1 MSDALTLTGLD
12 IAYARGH
19 ETAHAVRSVDLAIAP
34 GETVA
39 VVGESG
45 SGKSSIAKAIMG
57 LLPVGARASGSIVVR
72 GERFDAGSSALAR
85 LRGRVIGLVPQD
97 PSASLNPTM
106 RIGRQVGE
114 VLVKARG
121 RRYPALDADVIEL
134 LEQVGLDQPAVKARQ
149 YPHELSGGMRQ
160 RVLIAIAMAGDP
172 ALIIADEPTSAL
184 DVTVQRKVLDHLD
197 MVVRKRN
204 TALLLI
210 THDLGVAFDRAHRI
224 VFMHDGRIVES
235 GPSRKILAH
244 PAHDYTRSLIAAA
257 PACAGTG
264 NPAIRHRHVA
274 EAPEFFRLEGVSKQ
288 FRLPYAI
295 DDTRLHTALH
305 DVTISARRGQTL
317 AIVGESGSG
326 KTTALRIALGLEP
339 ATSGRVIFEGREIG
353 TLGWNALRPLRR
365 RIQLVQ
371 QNPFTALDPRF
382 TVRQSVVEPLVS
394 FGERDRGVL
403 DAAARRL
410 LTLVCL
416 PVTLLER
423 LPRQLSGGQQQRVA
437 IARALALEPDLLFL
451 DEPVSALDAVTQRQ
465 ILDLLGT
472 LQAELGVSYVMVSHD
487 LAAVASIA
495 HHVAVLRRG
504 RVVEQGT
511 IAQIF
516 GAPESDYTRALLD
529 AIPGRRRAVA
539 A

>member
-1 MSDALTLTGLD
+1 MSDVLALTGLE
-12 IAYARGH
+12 IVYARGR
-19 ETAHAVRSVDLAIAP
+19 ETAHAVRGVDLAIAP
-34 GETVA
+34 GEIVA

-45 SGKSSIAKAIMG
+45 SGKSSLAKAIMG
-57 LLPVGARASGSIVVR
+57 LLPAGARASGTIVVR

-114 VLVKARG
+114 VLGKAKG
-121 RRYPALDADVIEL
+121 RRYPALDADVIAL
-134 LEQVGLDQPAVKARQ
+134 LEQAGLDQPAMRARQ

-184 DVTVQRKVLDHLD
+184 DVTVQRKVLDHLE
-197 MVVRKRN
+197 MLVRRRN

-210 THDLGVAFDRAHRI
+210 THDLGVASDRAQRI
-224 VFMHDGRIVES
+224 MFMHDGRIIEGGS
-235 GPSRKILAH
+235 SRKILAH
-244 PAHDYTRSLIAAA
+244 PTHDYTRALIAAA
-257 PACAGTG
+257 PICAGTD
-264 NPAIRHRHVA
+264 NPAIRHRHVP
-274 EAPEFFRLEGVSKQ
+274 EAPELFRLEGISKQ
-288 FRLPYAI
+288 FRLPRAI
-295 DDTRLHTALH
+295 DSMRLHTALH
-305 DVTISARRGQTL
+305 DVTLCARRGQTL

-339 ATSGRVIFEGREIG
+339 ATSGRVIFEEREIG
-353 TLGWNALRPLRR
+353 NLGWNALRPLRR

-371 QNPFTALDPRF
+371 QNPFTAFDPRL

-394 FGERDRGVL
+394 FGERDRSVL
-403 DAAARRL
+403 DAAAKRL

-416 PVTLLER
+416 PATLLER
-423 LPRQLSGGQQQRVA
+423 LPRELSGGQQQRVA

-451 DEPVSALDAVTQRQ
+451 DEPVSALDAFSQRQ

-487 LAAVASIA
+487 LSVVASIA

-511 IAQIF
+511 IAHIF

-529 AIPGRRRAVA
+529 AIPGRRRTVA